1 MKRLIKT
8 SHNPWKIRYSV
19 HWISP
24 DGKDC
29 TIGGSNSVSEANR
42 IAKAQ
47 ATEIFK
53 NPWETNERKI
63 SFLDTMYILDA
74 ETESDDNMTFET
86 ENYIVNLMTKIDNRV
101 STN

>member
-42 IAKAQ
+42 IAKDQ
-47 ATEIFK
+47 AAEIFRS
-53 NPWETNERKI
+53 PWETNERKLY
-63 SFLDTMYILDA
+63 FLDTMYILDT
-74 ETESDDNMTFET
+74 ETESEDNMTYET
-86 ENYIVNLMTKIDNRV
+86 EEYIDKLMTRISKN
-101 STN
+101 

>member
-24 DGKDC
+24 DGEDC
-29 TIGGSNSVSEANR
+29 VLGGSNSVSEANR
-42 IAKAQ
+42 IARDQ
-47 ATEIFK
+47 ADEIFR

-74 ETESDDNMTFET
+74 ETESDDNMSFET
-86 ENYIVNLMTKIDNRV
+86 EEYIDKLMAKIKN
-101 STN
+101 

>member
-24 DGKDC
+24 DDKDC

-42 IAKAQ
+42 IAKEQ
-47 ATEIFK
+47 AAEIFR

-74 ETESDDNMTFET
+74 ETESEDNISFET
-86 ENYIVNLMTKIDNRV
+86 EEYIDKLITKISKN
-101 STN
+101 